1 MSTDKHHP
9 SHLVKKMAKITASL
23 EAYDIHQENMER
35 LRGHIDALDM
45 MVRDHPVLTEPND
58 AARMILA
65 TLSAVQEQATQLE
78 ASAEALLAL
87 AAKREV
93 AHV

>member
-35 LRGHIDALDM
+35 LRGHIATLELLA
-45 MVRDHPVLTEPND
+45 HSNPALTEPS
-58 AARMILA
+58 AEARMLFA
-65 TLSAVQEQATQLE
+65 TLSAVQEQAAQLE
-78 ASAEALLAL
+78 NSAEALLAL